1 MQRRQVT
8 YSSHPN
14 HRARAVHAQ
23 GERQFRT
30 YDTSHIRP
38 RQSKGPAIFAIA
50 LALIVVI
57 GAGIGITVAI
67 KGCSGSVDGT
77 AVVVQTDTTVI
88 IPQGLTAKDVADILV
103 SSSIVLDGDDFLKC
117 AKDRGLENKFKPG
130 TYMFTGGM
138 TLNQVID
145 AIVAGPV
152 ALGNLTVPEGLT
164 VEQVAQRVQDAS
176 QGAISADEFMECA
189 SRASDYAGD
198 FPFVADAYND
208 SLEGFLFP
216 KTYEVKATDT
226 ADSVIRSML
235 TQYKTEVGGLK
246 ISYDQLIIASM
257 IEREVRVDDER
268 PLVASVIM
276 NRLESDMPLG
286 IDATTAY
293 LYGPNFTPDQL
304 HEPGPYN
311 TYDQIGLP
319 AGPICSPGLASIQAA
334 ANPASTTYL
343 YYVATGDDKGTH
355 VFSETYEE
363 HLNNIG

>member
-38 RQSKGPAIFAIA
+38 RQSKGPVIFAVV
-50 LALIVVI
+50 LALIVLI
-57 GAGIGITVAI
+57 GVGVGITVGM
-67 KGCSGSVDGT
+67 KSCSGSVDGSV
-77 AVVVQTDTTVI
+77 VVVQADTTVV
-88 IPQGLTAKDVADILV
+88 IPQGSTAKDVADTLTAAGVI
-103 SSSIVLDGDDFLKC
+103 SDSADFLKC
-117 AKDRGLENKFKPG
+117 ARDRGLEDKFKPG
-130 TYMFTGGM
+130 TYLFTTGM

-164 VEQVAQRVQDAS
+164 VEQIAQRVQDAS
-176 QGAISADEFMECA
+176 QGAITAEDFID
-189 SRASDYAGD
+189 RASHASEFAAD

-226 ADSVIRSML
+226 ADTIIRSML
-235 TQYKTEVGGLK
+235 MQYKTEVG
-246 ISYDQLIIASM
+246 SMNVTYDQLIIASM
-257 IEREVRVDDER
+257 IEREVRVDEER
-268 PLVASVIM
+268 PMVASVIM
-276 NRLESDMPLG
+276 NRLSADMPLG

-293 LYGPNFTPDQL
+293 LYGPYFTPAQL

-311 TYDQIGLP
+311 TYDQTGLP
-319 AGPICSPGLASIQAA
+319 AGPICSPGYSSIQAA
-334 ANPASTTYL
+334 VNPASTTFL
-343 YYVATGDDKGTH
+343 YYVASGDDKGTH
-355 VFSETYEE
+355 IFAETYEQ